1 MKKLLL
7 SLTVIAGTFAYA
19 QTQLHNVDWNLK
31 KVVRNNITYNL
42 PQNSEIGSPVLTFS
56 TSPSSPPAPNALTN
70 MKSPICGGS
79 IWALIYDSEITNNSF
94 NVWTIGAGGGN
105 TPNCTMPENIAF
117 NNQYT
122 GYFNTGTTTFN
133 YQITFTNGVKTL
145 IVTNEAGDQAFYEFG
160 TLRTKEANSH
170 LSTQTISIYP
180 NPVKEGSVH
189 LKNAER
195 VEWIKVYNTEGKLIL
210 QDHSSDAKINVSN
223 LLKGG
228 YFMEVKSQS
237 GISRHQ
243 FIKE

>member
-1 MKKLLL
+1 MKRLLL
-7 SLTVIAGTFAYA
+7 SLTAIVGSFTYA
-19 QTQLHNVDWNLK
+19 QTQLHNIDWNLK

-42 PQNSEIGSPVLTFS
+42 PQNSEMGSPVLTFS
-56 TSPSSPPAPNALTN
+56 TSPNSPSAPNALTN
-70 MKSPICGGS
+70 MMSPICGGS
-79 IWALIYDSEITNNSF
+79 IWALIYDSEITASSF
-94 NVWTIGAGGGN
+94 NVWTLGAGGGN
-105 TPNCTMPENIAF
+105 TPNCTMPENTAF

-122 GYFNTGTTTFN
+122 GYFSMGTTSFN
-133 YQITFTNGVKTL
+133 YQIIFANGVKTL
-145 IVTNEAGDQAFYEFG
+145 IIINDAGDQAYYENG
-160 TLRTKEANSH
+160 TLGTNNTYLP
-170 LSTQTISIYP
+170 LSGKAIALYP

-195 VEWIKVYNTEGKLIL
+195 IEWIKVYNTEGKLIL
-210 QDHSSDAKINVSN
+210 QNHSTDAKINVSN

>member
-7 SLTVIAGTFAYA
+7 SLTAISGIFIHA
-19 QTQLHNVDWNLK
+19 QTQLHNIDWSLK

-42 PQNSEIGSPVLTFS
+42 PQNSEMGSPILTFS
-56 TSPSSPPAPNALTN
+56 TSPGSPSANPTTN
-70 MKSPICGGS
+70 MTIPICGGS
-79 IWALIYDSEITNNSF
+79 IWALIYDIEITATSF
-94 NVWTIGAGGGN
+94 NVWTLGAGN
-105 TPNCTMPENIAF
+105 PSTCTIPENIAF

-122 GYFNTGTTTFN
+122 GYYSMGTTQFN
-133 YQITFTNGVKTL
+133 YQITFINGVKTL
-145 IVTNEAGDQAFYEFG
+145 IITNDAGDQAYYEYG
-160 TLRTKEANSH
+160 TLGAKESRLA
-170 LSTQTISIYP
+170 LTGKTIALYP

-195 VEWIKVYNTEGKLIL
+195 IEWIKVYNTEGKLIL
-210 QDHSSDAKINVSN
+210 QDYSTDAKINVSN

-237 GISRHQ
+237 GISRHK